1 MQYSKQK
8 LHIRKKAL
16 KKAHIMRKNGF
27 TLQEIGDTLGIT
39 REAVRQMLV
48 GNVDN
53 SSVKVLDKVSKKN

>member
-1 MQYSKQK
+1 
-8 LHIRKKAL
+8 
-16 KKAHIMRKNGF
+16 MRKNGF